1 MTIIE
6 RVRVNGEK
14 DMELSPIIVNDVEI
28 FKLDFVKYINSQ
40 RKRQNAKVTMQ
51 IKETLNGEAS
61 INYSRYEDP
70 STVECICG
78 WTGPRSKSFHTY
90 KSDNEGEVEPV
101 DYCPI
106 CRREV

>member
-28 FKLDFVKYINSQ
+28 FKLDFVKYIDSQ

-51 IKETLNGEAS
+51 IKETPNGEAS

-70 STVECICG
+70 SIVECKCG
-78 WTGPRSKSFHTY
+78 WTGPRSKTFHTY
-90 KSDNEGEVEPV
+90 KAEMKKKVVLIVSTGELL
-101 DYCPI
+101 CA
-106 CRREV
+106 